1 MAGEGITMNT
11 KENEIYNIFK
21 EQAQERFETSP
32 KLASMTDLVSIILG
46 KTRTRPTMAI
56 AEEVT
61 STYMVNVSTRNQLED
76 INFRDL
82 ISIPGITKNK
92 AMQICAAIELGRRL
106 SNTFNKRR
114 AANFNTP
121 DKVAN
126 FFMEKLRHEN
136 QEHLLAVYISTQNT
150 MLGYKEITIGDVNTA
165 HVDIKEIIKWACRYK
180 ASGIILVHNHPS
192 GNPTPSNEDIS
203 ITETLAQA
211 AKLID
216 CTLLDHIIIG
226 DGIYTSLK
234 ERGHIE

>member
-1 MAGEGITMNT
+1 MNT
-11 KENEIYNIFK
+11 KENIYNLFK

-32 KLASMTDLVSIILG
+32 QLASMTDLVSIILG
-46 KTRTRPTMAI
+46 KTRTRPTMAV

-114 AANFNTP
+114 AANFSTP

-136 QEHLLAVYISTQNT
+136 QEHLIAAYVSIQNT
-150 MLGYKEITIGDVNTA
+150 LLGYREISIGNVKAAQVDVKEIM
-165 HVDIKEIIKWACRYK
+165 KWACRYK
-180 ASGIILVHNHPS
+180 ADGIILVHNHPS
-192 GNPTPSNEDIS
+192 GYPEPSDDDIS
-203 ITETLAQA
+203 VTDTLVKS

-234 ERGHIE
+234 ERGHIK